1 MSSKIKVDN
10 IADQGNNNMLV
21 KCGSTLTIGATGNT
35 ITLASGASQT
45 GFGRTGTV
53 DWETTPKTTT
63 FTAVS
68 GDGFFADTSSGGY
81 TMNCLLYTSPSP
93 RDNR

>member
-35 ITLASGASQT
+35 ITLASGASQS

-53 DWETTPKTTT
+53 DWQTDSIKTSN
-63 FTAVS
+63 FDAVN
-68 GDGFFADTSSGGY
+68 GQGFFVNTSGGSDI
-81 TMNCLLYTSPSP
+81 TVTLLVE
-93 RDNR
+93 